1 MARGRAT
8 CGATRAVSGGVQG
21 RVAGG
26 RARLGWMQ
34 QMEKM
39 VDVDSMYARPIRPGT
54 MYKVTR
60 RTTQRL
66 YLLLPTRMTHE
77 VFGYCL
83 GVALERFGIRM
94 HAVTV
99 LCNHYHIDITDPYGL
114 LPAFKHLL
122 NLLVARALNA
132 HLGRFEN
139 FFASDAPSDVEMAT
153 PEEVLDRMVYTLT
166 NPVKDGLVRSGS
178 EWGGLTSYGMR
189 FGTKMVFRRPEK
201 FFDKNG
207 ALPEEVE
214 VEVSRP
220 DILPELSDEE
230 LFVLLMRKVKERE
243 RELLAAAKEEGRRF
257 LGMRRVLRR
266 KHTDRPQSREPRFN
280 LNPRVASRSKWQ
292 RIAALQRNKEW
303 LGVYREAWEKFC
315 AGVRDVLFPEGTYL
329 MRVQYGV
336 ACAQAP

>member
-1 MARGRAT
+1 
-8 CGATRAVSGGVQG
+8 
-21 RVAGG
+21 
-26 RARLGWMQ
+26 
-34 QMEKM
+34 
-39 VDVDSMYARPIRPGT
+39 

-66 YLLLPTRMTHE
+66 YLLLPTKMTHE

-99 LCNHYHIDITDPYGL
+99 LSNHYHIDVTDPYGL
-114 LPAFKHLL
+114 LPEFKHLL

-132 HLGRFEN
+132 HWGRFEN
-139 FFASDAPSDVEMAT
+139 FFASDGPSDVELAT

-166 NPVKDGLVRSGS
+166 NPVKDGLVRSGG

-189 FGTKMVFRRPEK
+189 FGTKMEFRRPEE

-207 ALPEEVE
+207 ALPEKVV

-257 LGMRRVLRR
+257 LGMRRVLRC
-266 KHTDRPQSREPRFN
+266 KHTDSPASREPRFN

-303 LGVYREAWEKFC
+303 LTVYREAYEKFC

>member
-1 MARGRAT
+1 
-8 CGATRAVSGGVQG
+8 
-21 RVAGG
+21 
-26 RARLGWMQ
+26 
-34 QMEKM
+34 
-39 VDVDSMYARPIRPGT
+39 

-66 YLLLPTRMTHE
+66 YLLLPSKMTHE

-83 GVALERFGIRM
+83 GVALARFGIRL

-99 LCNHYHIDITDPYGL
+99 LCNHYHIDITDPYGA

-132 HLGRFEN
+132 HWGRFEN
-139 FFASDAPSDVEMAT
+139 FFASDAPSDVELAT

-166 NPVKDGLVRSGS
+166 NPVKDGLVRSGA

-207 ALPEEVE
+207 ALPEEVV

-220 DILPELSDEE
+220 DIFPELSDEE

-243 RELLAAAKEEGRRF
+243 RELLAAAREEGRRF

-303 LGVYREAWEKFC
+303 LAVYREAWEKFC

-329 MRVQYGV
+329 MRVRYGV

>member
-1 MARGRAT
+1 MARGRDT
-8 CGATRAVSGGVQG
+8 EGVRCPVGGPFAERVQRTG
-21 RVAGG
+21 RVADPEG
-26 RARLGWMQ
+26 
-34 QMEKM
+34 
-39 VDVDSMYARPIRPGT
+39 MYARPMRPGT

-66 YLLLPTRMTHE
+66 YLLLPTGMTRE

-83 GVALERFGIRM
+83 GVALSRFGILL

-99 LCNHYHIDITDPYGL
+99 LCNHYHIDVTDLYGE

-122 NLLVARALNA
+122 NLLVARAMNA
-132 HLGRFEN
+132 HWGRFEN
-139 FFASDAPSDVEMAT
+139 FFASDAPSDVELVTA
-153 PEEVLDRMVYTLT
+153 EEVLDRMVYTLT
-166 NPVKDGLVRSGS
+166 NPVKAGLVRSGA
-178 EWGGLTSYGMR
+178 EWEGLTSYGMR
-189 FGTKMVFRRPEK
+189 FGSKMVFRRPEK

-207 ALPEEVE
+207 ALPEEVV

-220 DILPELSDEE
+220 GILPELSDEE

-243 RELLAAAKEEGRRF
+243 RELVAAAKQENRRF
-257 LGMRRVLRR
+257 LGMGRVLRR
-266 KHTDRPQSREPRFN
+266 KHTDTPFSREPRFK

-303 LGVYREAWEKFC
+303 LAAYRQAWEKFC

>member
-1 MARGRAT
+1 MGWPPKKECNTRGPLADEDY
-8 CGATRAVSGGVQG
+8 V
-21 RVAGG
+21 
-26 RARLGWMQ
+26 
-34 QMEKM
+34 
-39 VDVDSMYARPIRPGT
+39 YARAIRPGT

-66 YLLLPTRMTHE
+66 YLLLPTKMTHD

-83 GVALERFGIRM
+83 GVALARCGIQL

-99 LCNHYHIDITDPYGL
+99 LCNHYHIDITDPLGL

-122 NLLVARALNA
+122 NLLVAKALNA
-132 HLGRFEN
+132 HWGRFEN
-139 FFASDAPSDVEMAT
+139 FFASDAPSDVELAT

-166 NPVKDGLVRSGS
+166 NPVKDGLVRSGG
-178 EWGGLTSYGMR
+178 EWEGLTSYGMR
-189 FGTKMVFRRPEK
+189 FGSKMVFEKPEK

-207 ALPEEVE
+207 ALPDKVE
-214 VEVSRP
+214 VEISRP
-220 DILPELSDEE
+220 DILPQLSDEE
-230 LFVLLMRKVKERE
+230 LFVVLMRKVKERE
-243 RELLAAAKEEGRRF
+243 RELLAQAKEEGRRV

-266 KHTDRPQSREPRFN
+266 KHTDSPMSREPRFN

-292 RIAALQRNKEW
+292 RIAALQRDKKW
-303 LGVYREAWEKFC
+303 LAVYREAYERFC
-315 AGVRDVLFPEGTYL
+315 AGVREVLFPEGTYL

>member
-1 MARGRAT
+1 VGWPPEIGCNRRGSRAD
-8 CGATRAVSGGVQG
+8 R
-21 RVAGG
+21 
-26 RARLGWMQ
+26 
-34 QMEKM
+34 E
-39 VDVDSMYARPIRPGT
+39 DVFARPILPGK

-66 YLLLPTRMTHE
+66 YLLLPSKMTHE

-83 GVALERFGIRM
+83 GVALARFGIQM

-99 LCNHYHIDITDPYGL
+99 LCNHYHIDITDPYGA

-132 HLGRFEN
+132 HWGRFEN
-139 FFASDAPSDVEMAT
+139 FFASDAPSDVELAT

-166 NPVKDGLVRSGS
+166 NPVKDGLVRSGG
-178 EWGGLTSYGMR
+178 EWEGLTSYGMR
-189 FGTKMVFRRPEK
+189 FGTKMEFRRPEK

-207 ALPEEVE
+207 ALPEKVV

-220 DILPELSDEE
+220 DILPELTDEE

-243 RELLAAAKEEGRRF
+243 RELLAEAKEKGRRF

-266 KHTDRPQSREPRFN
+266 KHTDSPASREPRFN

-303 LGVYREAWEKFC
+303 LTVYREAYEKFC
-315 AGVRDVLFPEGTYL
+315 AGMRDVLFPEGTYL

>member
-1 MARGRAT
+1 MGWPLW
-8 CGATRAVSGGVQG
+8 G
-21 RVAGG
+21 RVQQTG
-26 RARLGWMQ
+26 R
-34 QMEKM
+34 M
-39 VDVDSMYARPIRPGT
+39 VDLQYMLARPIHPGV

-66 YLLLPTRMTHE
+66 YLLLPDGMTHD

-83 GVALERFGIRM
+83 GVALERFGIRL

-99 LCNHYHIDITDPYGL
+99 LCNHYHIDITDLYGE

-122 NLLVARALNA
+122 NMLVARALNA
-132 HLGRFEN
+132 HWGRFEH
-139 FFASDAPSDVEMAT
+139 FFASDAPSDVELVT
-153 PEEVLDRMVYTLT
+153 PAEVLDRMVYTLT
-166 NPVKDGLVRSGS
+166 NPVKDGLVRSGG
-178 EWGGLTSYGMR
+178 EWKGLTSYGMP
-189 FGTKMVFRRPEK
+189 FGSKMVFRKPEK
-201 FFDKNG
+201 FFDKKG
-207 ALPEEVE
+207 ALPDEVE

-243 RELLAAAKEEGRRF
+243 RELVAQMKQEGRRF
-257 LGMRRVLRR
+257 LGMRRVLRHE
-266 KHTDRPQSREPRFN
+266 HTDTPLSREPRFK

-292 RIAALQRNKEW
+292 RIAALQRNKAW
-303 LGVYREAWEKFC
+303 LAAYREAYEKFC
-315 AGVRDVLFPEGTYL
+315 AGVREVLFPAGTYL

>member
-1 MARGRAT
+1 
-8 CGATRAVSGGVQG
+8 
-21 RVAGG
+21 
-26 RARLGWMQ
+26 
-34 QMEKM
+34 M
-39 VDVDSMYARPIRPGT
+39 VDLGSMYARPIRPGT
-54 MYKVTR
+54 RYKVTR

-66 YLLLPTRMTHE
+66 YLLLPTKMTHD

-83 GVALERFGIRM
+83 GVALARFGIQL

-99 LCNHYHIDITDPYGL
+99 LCNHYHIDITDPYGA
-114 LPAFKHLL
+114 LPTFKHLL
-122 NLLVARALNA
+122 NMLVARALNA
-132 HLGRFEN
+132 HWGRFEN
-139 FFASDAPSDVEMAT
+139 FFASDAPSDVELVTA
-153 PEEVLDRMVYTLT
+153 EEVLDRMVYTLT

-178 EWGGLTSYGMR
+178 EWEGLTSYGMR
-189 FGTKMVFRRPEK
+189 FGSKMVFRRPER

-230 LFVLLMRKVKERE
+230 LFALLMRKVKEKE
-243 RELLAAAKEEGRRF
+243 RELVAAAKQENKRF
-257 LGMRRVLRR
+257 LGMRRVLRW
-266 KHTDRPQSREPRFN
+266 KHTDSPASREPRFN

-292 RIAALQRNKEW
+292 RIAALQRNRKW
-303 LGVYREAWEKFC
+303 LAAYREAYEKFC
-315 AGVRDVLFPEGTYL
+315 AGIRDVLFPEGTYL